1 MLIDEASS
9 NLEQLDNVIN
19 LSDRQLTTIEK
30 NILNKG
36 LNFCPT
42 PGEPDMGEIRR
53 DLDRY
58 HRSLRIQCW
67 LTKHGGP
74 HPTQTS
80 LDPYD
85 DIQSLKIKSESNWT
99 PPLGPPNLEHIIATN
114 ELGLLQ
120 KPFTRTKRTNTTPVE
135 RKCISDLAKDESIVI
150 KKADKGGAI
159 VIQNRKDYIAEG
171 ERQLKNGK
179 FYTKLQE
186 DPTTDHNTKIKTQ
199 LDAMLTRGE
208 ITKKVRNFLYLE
220 NPRTPQLY
228 LLPKVHK
235 NQNPPPGRPIIS
247 ANQSPT
253 ERISAFVDTFIRPIV
268 TTGKSYIKDTTDFI
282 NKLDDVGKTEDGSL
296 LVSLDVNSLYTNIP
310 NKDGAEATYEY
321 LEKYR
326 DSEAKPSNLSIAEL
340 LWLVLTLNNFQF
352 NDTNYLQIGGTAMGT
367 RLAPSFA
374 NLYMYHY
381 EDKFVYPYHLQPK
394 VWYRYIDDV
403 FMIWDHGKDELD
415 KFVTHLNMCNANI
428 TFSSEISPTHLS
440 FLDVKVKLIENQL
453 VTDLYTKPTDRNT
466 YLPYNSAH
474 PQHCMRG
481 LPYGQFLRIRRIC
494 SNNEDFEKHSAVKA
508 AQLLQHGY
516 PKELL
521 VEGMFK
527 AYSKHRESLLTKPC
541 LKKAQTV
548 SEHIYLTTTYNKEF
562 SGLREQ
568 VESTWDLL
576 ERSSTTRSLKEK
588 TLKVGYRRPKSL
600 KDLLIRAKLPQ
611 PRVEHTSETHKAH
624 ARCCNRNCR
633 YCQRLNTKG
642 YIQAHATGRK
652 YSTRKKADCA
662 SNNLVYCITCKKCGK
677 QYVGQ
682 TKNSLK
688 ERFQAHFYLIR
699 HKKTDH
705 EVARHFNT
713 GSHRGID
720 DVQIHILTLINND
733 VKKEETK
740 GIRLRTEFDW
750 IHRLRTQIPLGLNT
764 IDTDY
769 M

>member
-1 MLIDEASS
+1 MLINEASS

-80 LDPYD
+80 LGPYD

-199 LDAMLTRGE
+199 LDAMLTRGK

-374 NLYMYHY
+374 NLYMYHF
-381 EDKFVYPYHLQPK
+381 EDKFVYPYHLQPQ

-403 FMIWDHGKDELD
+403 FMIWDYGKDELD

-440 FLDVKVKLIENQL
+440 FLDLKVKLIENQL

-481 LPYGQFLRIRRIC
+481 LPYGQFLRISRIC

-508 AQLLQHGY
+508 AQLLQHRY

-521 VEGMFK
+521 VEGMLK
-527 AYSKHRESLLTKPC
+527 AYSNT
-541 LKKAQTV
+541 
-548 SEHIYLTTTYNKEF
+548 
-562 SGLREQ
+562 
-568 VESTWDLL
+568 
-576 ERSSTTRSLKEK
+576 EK
-588 TLKVGYRRPKSL
+588 V
-600 KDLLIRAKLPQ
+600 
-611 PRVEHTSETHKAH
+611 
-624 ARCCNRNCR
+624 C
-633 YCQRLNTKG
+633 
-642 YIQAHATGRK
+642 
-652 YSTRKKADCA
+652 
-662 SNNLVYCITCKKCGK
+662 
-677 QYVGQ
+677 
-682 TKNSLK
+682 
-688 ERFQAHFYLIR
+688 
-699 HKKTDH
+699 
-705 EVARHFNT
+705 
-713 GSHRGID
+713 
-720 DVQIHILTLINND
+720 
-733 VKKEETK
+733 
-740 GIRLRTEFDW
+740 
-750 IHRLRTQIPLGLNT
+750 
-764 IDTDY
+764 
-769 M
+769 